1 MLRLKARAARRTGT
15 GSWPRKN
22 GPKSFIDS
30 SNTVGLTALMRMP
43 RGISIAAAI
52 ANASTAA
59 LTMLADEPYAI
70 GVCDRTPAMSVIEPR
85 SLRWSRAARARLTW
99 PISLLATPRPY
110 DDCADVAGLISDSG
124 WKLTAPA
131 AQATASSGPAA

>member
-1 MLRLKARAARRTGT
+1 
-15 GSWPRKN
+15 
-22 GPKSFIDS
+22 
-30 SNTVGLTALMRMP
+30 MRMP
-43 RGISIAAAI
+43 RGISIAAAM

-99 PISLLATPRPY
+99 PISLLAMPRPY

-131 AQATASSGPAA
+131 AQATASSGPAALRPATMLAGSAMSIRMSPVFDPAEMMSWRGE